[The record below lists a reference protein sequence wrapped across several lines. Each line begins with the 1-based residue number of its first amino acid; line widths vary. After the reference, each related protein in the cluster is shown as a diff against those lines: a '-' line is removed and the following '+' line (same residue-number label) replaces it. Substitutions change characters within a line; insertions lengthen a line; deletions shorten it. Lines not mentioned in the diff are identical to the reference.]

1 MMKGDR
7 FLKLVE
13 EVGEVDVSGMASS
26 NYAGHVA
33 QDGARGFYCGGPDSI
48 HTCDDCRCEDEKC
61 PSNGFTFGRK
71 IVPGL
76 VSSEFRERLRSLGSE
91 IPTHYKYTY
100 NGSIPP
106 VVLTHST
113 DPLFKVTLGLA
124 LMCGVIAGFLV
135 GYLLVL

>member
-13 EVGEVDVSGMASS
+13 DAGELEVTVLASS
-26 NYAGHVA
+26 KHPMKEDFTAG
-33 QDGARGFYCGGPDSI
+33 
-48 HTCDDCRCEDEKC
+48 
-61 PSNGFTFGRK
+61 SN
-71 IVPGL
+71 IVPGI
-76 VSSEFRERLRSLGSE
+76 VSEEFQERLRVLGSQ
-91 IPTHYKYTY
+91 IPQHRKYPY
-100 NGSIPP
+100 VESIPP

-124 LMCGVIAGFLV
+124 MMCGVIAGFMV